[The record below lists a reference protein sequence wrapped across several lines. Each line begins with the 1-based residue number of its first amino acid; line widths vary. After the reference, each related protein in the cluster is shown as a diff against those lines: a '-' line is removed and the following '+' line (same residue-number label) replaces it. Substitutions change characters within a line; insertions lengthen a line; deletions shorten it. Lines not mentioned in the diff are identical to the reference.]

1 MELQLRLGASFPSDF
16 IKVKGVFQQ
25 IISNTELKK
34 HEQKLKT
41 ALNNFSQIEFK
52 DLWASNVEEM
62 FRKEGAVGG
71 WHAWTPLNPQWL
83 KRKLGITKSRKLR
96 YAQRHIT
103 GYKMLVYKD
112 FKIFDGLRRP
122 RCHIDTN
129 LATNNGFAYLYA
141 EFPNLPRYG
150 YYQHFGARRGN
161 WTLPKRTLI
170 RYSQSFMYN
179 TRQDVGKRIADI
191 FKMSFENI
199 AKGD

>member
-1 MELQLRLGASFPSDF
+1 
-16 IKVKGVFQQ
+16 
-25 IISNTELKK
+25 
-34 HEQKLKT
+34 
-41 ALNNFSQIEFK
+41 
-52 DLWASNVEEM
+52 LWASNVEEM

-129 LATNNGFAYLYA
+129 LATNNGLLTYMLNFLIYPLWLLSALW
-141 EFPNLPRYG
+141 G
-150 YYQHFGARRGN
+150 K
-161 WTLPKRTLI
+161 KRKL
-170 RYSQSFMYN
+170 
-179 TRQDVGKRIADI
+179 DIA
-191 FKMSFENI
+191 
-199 AKGD
+199 